1 MWAVIEIG
9 KKQYKVQKGD
19 ILSVERLSFSKGE
32 AVSGEEKDGK
42 IVLDKV
48 LLLYKDRKLNIGSPY
63 IKDVKVEAS
72 VIAEEKANKIIV
84 YKYKR
89 RKKYR
94 KRQGH
99 RQILTRLKISDMK
112 ESKK

>member
-19 ILSVERLSFSKGE
+19 VLLVERLS
-32 AVSGEEKDGK
+32 SGEKSSFNAKKEDK
-42 IVLDKV
+42 IIIDKV
-48 LLLYKDRKLNIGSPY
+48 LLLYKDRKLNIGFPY
-63 IKDVKVEAS
+63 IQGARAEAS
-72 VIAEEKANKIIV
+72 VLKEEKAKKIIV

-94 KRQGH
+94 KTKGH
-99 RQILTRLKISDMK
+99 RQILTRLKISDIK
-112 ESKK
+112 EPK